1 MGAKMPVSRLISFG
15 VALLVSLIAS
25 EPSAARDASGTAVA
39 VVQATE
45 VTGDVGQRP
54 LQTLDAVYMGDRIAT
69 ENTGEAQI
77 IFRDQTKLVVGPTSI
92 VVVDSFVFSDDD
104 SASSVGMS
112 ATKGVFRFITG
123 LSQKQAYSIKT
134 PSATIGVRGTA
145 FDMYLAPTGE
155 TAIAMFEGSARVCN
169 RLDVCLELLAGCSI
183 LIVDNDGRFTQLT
196 TLEERSR
203 WLNTGFPYVFSQISL
218 QPDFRI
224 DVSACMIRW
233 ASLDI
238 DVEDPPSA
246 SPH

>member
-1 MGAKMPVSRLISFG
+1 MGAKMPFSRLIFSG
-15 VALLVSLIAS
+15 VAFLLLIAS
-25 EPSAARDASGTAVA
+25 EQSAARDPSGTAVA

-45 VTGDVGQRP
+45 VAGDLGLQP

-69 ENTGEAQI
+69 ESTGEAQI
-77 IFRDQTKLVVGPTSI
+77 IFRDQTKLVVGPTSV
-92 VVVDSFVFSDDD
+92 VVVDSFVFNDDN

-112 ATKGVFRFITG
+112 AAKGVFRFITG
-123 LSQKQAYSIKT
+123 VSQKQAYSIKT

-155 TAIAMFEGSARVCN
+155 TAIAMFDGSARVCN

-183 LIVDNDGRFTQLT
+183 LIIDEDGRFTRLR
-196 TLEERSR
+196 TLEERTR

-233 ASLDI
+233 ASI
-238 DVEDPPSA
+238 DTELTTPPSA